1 MDYKDI
7 LVHLDSSPSCPAR
20 IDVGISFARAFGAR
34 LTGLYVV
41 GLAPMHQYAEAD
53 LGSELVEAHD
63 KYMREASHE
72 AERLFTER
80 TRNAGVAAEWR
91 QVEGALPDLVML
103 HARFADLVIA
113 GQRNPERLDP
123 GTAPELPEQLVLD
136 VGRPVIIVPHAGMFP
151 TVGEKVM
158 ILWKTSRGAARAVND
173 ALPFLAKAKEV
184 CVVAIN
190 PEAGIS
196 GQGDNPAADVVTHL
210 SRHGITATARS
221 AKAERGTMGKT
232 MRDIAADFGADM
244 LVMGAFGRARWREMI
259 LGGMTRNMLATMP
272 LPILMSR

>member
-20 IDVGISFARAFGAR
+20 IDVAISFARAFGAR

-53 LGSELVEAHD
+53 LGPELVEAHD

-80 TRNAGVAAEWR
+80 TRHAGVAAEWR

-123 GTAPELPEQLVLD
+123 GTAPELPEELVLD
-136 VGRPVIIVPHAGMFP
+136 VGRPVIIVPHTGTFP
-151 TVGEKVM
+151 TAGEKIM

-173 ALPFLAKAKEV
+173 ALPFLARAKEV

-210 SRHGITATARS
+210 SRHGITATARI

-244 LVMGAFGRARWREMI
+244 IVMGAFGRARWREMI
-259 LGGMTRNMLATMP
+259 LGGMTCNMLATMP

>member
-53 LGSELVEAHD
+53 LGPELVEAHD

-136 VGRPVIIVPHAGMFP
+136 VGRPVIIVPHTGAFP

-210 SRHGITATARS
+210 SRHGITATARV

-244 LVMGAFGRARWREMI
+244 IVMGAFGRARWREMI